1 MDLLQLQYFCTIAH
15 YENITK
21 AAQAMFVSQPNLS
34 TSLSRLEDDLGVK
47 LFERRRGKVTLTKN
61 GKLFLEYVERTL
73 NELNSGIDA
82 VRAAQRS
89 TFDQLRVVSS
99 QMDFITEILHRY
111 PVDKQI
117 KIKQIHCS
125 HMDVYDRVL
134 ADDAD
139 FGFYFGEAKT
149 KVLEYIPMLTS
160 ERIAIVH
167 KGHPFALRKRIS
179 VQELADQPLICN
191 YCRDDAD
198 FFKTIESSYGFIP
211 QILFECDDTQVET
224 ALISS
229 GRGIAVAPLPNYYK
243 YKRLNPDLPIH
254 YVRFEEN
261 LPLTQM
267 GIVRRQGVRLT
278 ESALFFLQ
286 QTEAFFKEDKA
297 QAMDFIES
305 QEAKDH
311 WNVDLGTQI

>member
-89 TFDQLRVVSS
+89 SFDQLRVVSS

-125 HMDVYDRVL
+125 HVDVYDRVL

-267 GIVRRQGVRLT
+267 GIVRRQGVHLT

>member
-1 MDLLQLQYFCTIAH
+1 MDLLQLQYFCTIAR

-89 TFDQLRVVSS
+89 SFDQLRVVSS

-125 HMDVYDRVL
+125 HVDVYDRVL

>member
-89 TFDQLRVVSS
+89 SFDQLRVVSS

-125 HMDVYDRVL
+125 HVDVYDRVL

>member
-34 TSLSRLEDDLGVK
+34 TSLSRLENDLGVK

-89 TFDQLRVVSS
+89 SFDQLRVVSS

-125 HMDVYDRVL
+125 HVDVYDRVL

>member
-1 MDLLQLQYFCTIAH
+1 MDLLQLQYFCTIAR

-125 HMDVYDRVL
+125 HVDVYDRVL

>member
-1 MDLLQLQYFCTIAH
+1 
-15 YENITK
+15 
-21 AAQAMFVSQPNLS
+21 MFVSQPNLS